1 MKKERVSMKVFLQDW
16 LEDYGYEL
24 GYNND
29 DRKPELEDMD
39 WIAEDNYKAIH
50 YFDYH
55 LRMQHIDFLELTGR
69 LKWT

>member
-1 MKKERVSMKVFLQDW
+1 MNKSRMSMKVFLQDW

-39 WIAEDNYKAIH
+39 WIAEDKWKAKY
-50 YFDYH
+50 YFDIN
-55 LRMQHIDFLELTGR
+55 LRMLHIDFLELTGR
-69 LKWT
+69 LK